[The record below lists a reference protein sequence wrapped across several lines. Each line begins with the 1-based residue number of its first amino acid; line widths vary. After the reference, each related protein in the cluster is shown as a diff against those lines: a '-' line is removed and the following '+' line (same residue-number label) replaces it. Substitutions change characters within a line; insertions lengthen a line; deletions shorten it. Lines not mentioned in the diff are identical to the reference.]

1 MPRMARIVAP
11 GLPHHVTQRGCRKQ
25 QTFFCESDYRAY
37 LRLLKDRLNRFD
49 VKLWAYCLMPNHI
62 HAIVLPTDQRGL
74 AVAFGQVHSAYARR
88 VNEQHDWRGHL
99 WQERF
104 YSVVM
109 DESHTLAAM
118 RYVEMNPVRANL
130 CDKPDQWKWSSA
142 RAHLGLLS
150 DSMLDTC
157 GTSELVDDWSAYLVA
172 SDNDDILDS
181 LRKHTKT
188 GRPAGDRDFVQML
201 EAVTGRDLQRRPPG
215 PQSR

>member
-1 MPRMARIVAP
+1 MPRVARIVAP

-25 QTFFCESDYRAY
+25 QTFFCDGDYRAY
-37 LRLLKDRLNRFD
+37 LRLLKDRLARSD
-49 VKLWAYCLMPNHI
+49 VKLWAYCLMPNHV
-62 HAIVLPTDQRGL
+62 HAVVVPADQGGL

-130 CDKPDQWKWSSA
+130 CDTPDQWPWSSA
-142 RAHLGLLS
+142 RAHLGTPG

-157 GTSELVDDWSAYLVA
+157 RTSQLVDDWSAYLDA
-172 SDNDDILDS
+172 SDDDTIVDS

-188 GRPAGDRDFVQML
+188 GRPAGNRDFVQTV
-201 EAVTGRDLQRRPPG
+201 EAVTGRALQRHLPG
-215 PQSR
+215 RKSR